1 MLNTMSEAQR
11 LMLREAAKR
20 EDRFLQPRA
29 DGRAAAVRTL
39 AGRLID
45 AGWVKEI
52 KARNGAPIWRKDTAS
67 GETYALKLTAKG
79 LKAATAM
86 IEATDGES
94 AALVTPAVKKAG
106 TSARRA
112 ALLPGA
118 LTPASDA
125 LGGQP
130 LPIQTRSPRP
140 TSKLGRVL
148 DMLAGDAGATIGELT
163 AATGW
168 LEHTTRAALTGLRHR
183 GYELSRT
190 RKERDSAS
198 VYRIV
203 ASGGEAAQ

>member
-1 MLNTMSEAQR
+1 MLDTMSKAQR

-20 EDRFLQPRA
+20 EDRFLQPPA
-29 DGRAAAVRTL
+29 NARAAAVRTL
-39 AGRLID
+39 AGRLIE
-45 AGWVKEI
+45 AGWVREI
-52 KARNGAPIWRKDTAS
+52 KTRNGAPIWRKEAS

-86 IEATDGES
+86 IEAPDGEG
-94 AALVTPAVKKAG
+94 APLVTPAVKRTG
-106 TSARRA
+106 TPARRA
-112 ALLPGA
+112 ARLPRA
-118 LTPASDA
+118 PAPAPDA

-130 LPIQTRSPRP
+130 SPIQTCAPRP

-148 DMLAGDAGATIGELT
+148 DMLAADAGATIGELT

-190 RKERDSAS
+190 RKDGDVAS

-203 ASGGEAAQ
+203 SSGGEAAQ

>member
-20 EDRFLQPRA
+20 EDRFFQPPAKARS
-29 DGRAAAVRTL
+29 AAVRAL
-39 AGRLID
+39 GGRLIG

-52 KARNGAPIWRKDTAS
+52 KARDGAPIWRKDTAS
-67 GETYALKLTAKG
+67 GETYGLKLTAKG

-86 IEATDGES
+86 IEATGGES
-94 AALVTPAVKKAG
+94 APLIAPAVKK
-106 TSARRA
+106 TRTPARRA
-112 ALLPGA
+112 ARLPRA
-118 LTPASDA
+118 LTPAPDA

-130 LPIQTRSPRP
+130 SLIQTYAPRP

-148 DMLAGDAGATIGELT
+148 DMLAADAGATIGELT

-168 LEHTTRAALTGLRHR
+168 LERTTRAALTGLRHR

-190 RKERDSAS
+190 RQEGDVAS

-203 ASGGEAAQ
+203 RSGAEAAQ